1 MVTTQHVVAL
11 VILAAVGVAYV
22 LIRLS
27 AAEREAK
34 LRLDENARLWS
45 LITSMRAV
53 TIDPPKAREVLTE
66 FVREAPTEP
75 LRERSNDQ
83 PGFNRYTERE
93 VFTGEPSEEQ

>member
-1 MVTTQHVVAL
+1 VVEIRFFVAL
-11 VILAAVGVAYV
+11 VIVSVISLATT

-53 TIDPPKAREVLTE
+53 TIDPPKVHEVLTE

-83 PGFNRYTERE
+83 PGFNRYTERD
-93 VFTGEPSEEQ
+93 VFVNEAGEEQ